1 MLLREN
7 CNVERK
13 GYYTF
18 YSTIVTYAAKII
30 KYIYHTS
37 TRNIYKTDAKV
48 RDDIITSIIYMTSS
62 CEILTNMKYPTL
74 NESNQKSKNIDK
86 YARFIEIDNLA
97 YCIPMRLDTDISDTK
112 IRENILIDLA
122 KNVIGGDY
130 LEDFCAVFILGHCFN
145 AGNIMTYKYIMD
157 KCNII
162 SDILARPD
170 SRRELWPSY

>member
-7 CNVERK
+7 CKVERK
-13 GYYTF
+13 GYYTI
-18 YSTIVTYAAKII
+18 YSTIVKDAAKII

-37 TRNIYKTDAKV
+37 TRNIYKMDAKV
-48 RDDIITSIIYMTSS
+48 RDDIITSITYMTLS
-62 CEILTNMKYPTL
+62 CEILTNMKYPTF
-74 NESNQKSKNIDK
+74 NESDQKSKNIDK
-86 YARFIEIDNLA
+86 YVRFIEIDNLA
-97 YCIPMRLDTDISDTK
+97 YCIPMRSDTDI
-112 IRENILIDLA
+112 REVILIDLA

-162 SDILARPD
+162 SDILARPA